1 MQVPHHALALAPAKV
16 PTSTQLPGRENSRT
30 AETNMIF
37 PRAPT
42 YLRWLASRPACRA
55 HSVDAA
61 FADPSKTNPILAVG
75 AVVSQRVDIREN
87 SAPLAQRRRRCVGR
101 ARRNRWEVRGREVS
115 HVGPLQARQEPPSP
129 SVWSNASVWSFADG
143 CAVSRHQRNACSQQ
157 HLLCPQL
164 SWRATAPVREN
175 TRSHA
180 LAPADTSNLN
190 SSFIQPNTTPRD
202 RPRTLITYLRPAD
215 SEECTTATLL
225 SSVRHQGCSIT
236 TVMGRRSTR
245 STNTTYMMA

>member
-1 MQVPHHALALAPAKV
+1 MPHSQIKAK
-16 PTSTQLPGRENSRT
+16 PTPFWPSEPSFPKWMTFVKKKAGVAWRGPGRVE
-30 AETNMIF
+30 
-37 PRAPT
+37 
-42 YLRWLASRPACRA
+42 
-55 HSVDAA
+55 
-61 FADPSKTNPILAVG
+61 G
-75 AVVSQRVDIREN
+75 AWGD
-87 SAPLAQRRRRCVGR
+87 
-101 ARRNRWEVRGREVS
+101 RWEVRGHEVS
-115 HVGPLQARQEPPSP
+115 HGGPLQAREEPPSP

-143 CAVSRHQRNACSQQ
+143 CAVSRHQRNAGSQQ

-164 SWRATAPVREN
+164 HWRATAPVREN
-175 TRSHA
+175 TLSCA

-225 SSVRHQGCSIT
+225 SSACHQGCST
-236 TVMGRRSTR
+236 TTAMGRRSTR